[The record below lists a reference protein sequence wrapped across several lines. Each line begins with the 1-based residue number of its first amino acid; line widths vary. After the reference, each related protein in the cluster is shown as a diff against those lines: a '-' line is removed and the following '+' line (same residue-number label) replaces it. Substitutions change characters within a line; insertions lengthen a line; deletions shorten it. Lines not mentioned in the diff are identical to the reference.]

1 MLRPSSAK
9 RGSARTCPFRH
20 DGCFSVKFLTYL
32 RIITI
37 GCSFLPAACASYTAL
52 PLPTRPGLA
61 DNLSGLRH
69 TGVANGEP
77 LSISA
82 VARLAL
88 ENNPDLVAIRSQH
101 GVAQAQ
107 LLQAGLAPN
116 PTVTGAIL
124 PLAAGFGSTQ
134 AWNAGISEDIKSLIT
149 LSTRRDSARQ
159 NAHQVDAQIVWQEWQ
174 TIGQARLLAVDI
186 IQGERMLRLAIEIR
200 DLLAER
206 TLRSQQALANGNAII
221 ATVAPDLAA
230 LQGAQITVDDAQ
242 RQLLSRRHQ
251 LNALLGLTPE
261 AVVPLA
267 PSPDLPPLDPR
278 SVMQM
283 LPSLPTRRPDLIA
296 LQLGYG
302 AQDSRLR
309 AAILAQFP
317 NLTFG
322 LTGGSDNSNVRNIGP
337 QITLELPIFDRNQ
350 GNVAIERATRQ
361 QLHDEY
367 AARLTAAD
375 GQVRAMLSEV
385 KLLEE
390 QLARSR
396 RHLVDTSRIAA
407 QAEAAFTAGDLDER
421 GYVDLVTARF
431 TKEQEIVNIEQLLLE
446 QRVAI
451 ATLIG
456 AGMPQVAIP
465 PAAGLRA

>member
-1 MLRPSSAK
+1 LR
-9 RGSARTCPFRH
+9 
-20 DGCFSVKFLTYL
+20 DG
-32 RIITI
+32 
-37 GCSFLPAACASYTAL
+37 
-52 PLPTRPGLA
+52 
-61 DNLSGLRH
+61 
-69 TGVANGEP
+69 GVANGAP

-88 ENNPDLVAIRSQH
+88 ENNPDLVANRSQH

-124 PLAAGFGSTQ
+124 PLAAGFGRTQ

-149 LSTRRDSARQ
+149 LSARRESARQ
-159 NAHQVDAQIVWQEWQ
+159 NARQVDAQIVWQEWQ
-174 TIGQARLLAVDI
+174 TIGQARLLAVDLM
-186 IQGERMLRLAIEIR
+186 QGERTLRLATGLR
-200 DLLAER
+200 DLLAGR
-206 TLRSQQALANGNAII
+206 NLRSQRALASGNTMI

-230 LQGAQITVDDAQ
+230 LQGAQTMVDDAQ
-242 RQLLSRRHQ
+242 RQLLGRRHQ
-251 LNALLGLTPE
+251 LNALLGLAPD

-267 PSPDLPPLDPR
+267 PSPDLPPLDAV
-278 SVMQM
+278 SIVQM
-283 LPSLPTRRPDLIA
+283 LPSLPTRRPDLVA

-302 AQDSRLR
+302 AQDARLR

-317 NLTFG
+317 NLAFG

-375 GQVRAMLSEV
+375 GQVRAMLSEI
-385 KLLEE
+385 KQLEE
-390 QLARSR
+390 QLGRARR
-396 RHLVDTSRIAA
+396 DLVGTSRIAA
-407 QAEAAFTAGDLDER
+407 QAEAAFAAGNIDER

-431 TKEQEIVNIEQLLLE
+431 TKEQEIVNIEQSLLE

-456 AGMPQVAIP
+456 AGMPQIAIP
-465 PAAGLRA
+465 PAAGLRS